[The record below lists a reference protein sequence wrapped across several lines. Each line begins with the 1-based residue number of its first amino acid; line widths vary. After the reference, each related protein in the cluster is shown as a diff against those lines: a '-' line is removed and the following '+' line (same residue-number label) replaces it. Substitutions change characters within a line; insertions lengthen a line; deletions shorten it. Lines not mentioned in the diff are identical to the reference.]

1 MLARIRPDGLV
12 CRLLRQEK
20 HNTSLVNVRCRRGCV
35 FFSLPLPLLPMATAL
50 RWDHCCSTSND
61 GDCCWTT
68 TRRCFGGSGDTC
80 RRDTSQRRAGR
91 GGGRRCVL
99 VDTRPAAARLPH
111 RTGSAPPLRG
121 AARDAEDETSGATGC
136 GVRGEGP
143 PGGQPSLLPRADE
156 PARGR
161 SLPSTNIRLVQSS
174 PVQTNSFYALLSQQE
189 I

>member
-68 TRRCFGGSGDTC
+68 TRRCFGGDGDTC
-80 RRDTSQRRAGR
+80 RRDTRQGRAGR
-91 GGGRRCVL
+91 GGGGDASSWTRARR
-99 VDTRPAAARLPH
+99 
-111 RTGSAPPLRG
+111 
-121 AARDAEDETSGATGC
+121 
-136 GVRGEGP
+136 P
-143 PGGQPSLLPRADE
+143 PGCHTARVRPRPFAG
-156 PARGR
+156 PLAMPRMRRQGRRVAVSVARGR
-161 SLPSTNIRLVQSS
+161 PGGSPPFCLGRTNPHADAPSLQRTSASSS
-174 PVQTNSFYALLSQQE
+174 PDQFVLRLIISTRDIE
-189 I
+189 